1 MKKSISNLVTLVF
14 IIFCVGL
21 ILTQVAMAML
31 GGKDPQ
37 TPYAE
42 KAYQAASYNLCLAE
56 QALSNAKL
64 ADYFDGF
71 IQITDED
78 ILRLKNKKE
87 SECSFQ

>member
-1 MKKSISNLVTLVF
+1 MKKTITAAL
-14 IIFCVGL
+14 IIFAVGL
-21 ILTQVAMAML
+21 MLAQVAMAML

-42 KAYQAASYNLCLAE
+42 KTYQAASYNLCLAE

-71 IQITDED
+71 IDLSDED
-78 ILRLKNKKE
+78 IIRLKNKKE